1 MKKSILLE
9 GWRELELRIWRR
21 RDWVRGMEEGSRL
34 RVPDSE
40 MVLVREAMRSR
51 SPILDRLFVVGG
63 GGVLVRRNFPWRI
76 AGSCFAL
83 RNC

>member
-9 GWRELELRIWRR
+9 GWRALEWRIWRR
-21 RDWVRGMEEGSRL
+21 RDWVRGMEEGSRI

-51 SPILDRLFVVGG
+51 SPILDRLFVVV
-63 GGVLVRRNFPWRI
+63 VLVRRDLPWRI

-83 RNC
+83 RNS

>member
-1 MKKSILLE
+1 MKKLILLE
-9 GWRELELRIWRR
+9 GWRALEWRIWRR

-51 SPILDRLFVVGG
+51 SPILDRLFVVV
-63 GGVLVRRNFPWRI
+63 VLVRRDLPWRI

-83 RNC
+83 RNS

>member
-9 GWRELELRIWRR
+9 GWRALEWRIWRR
-21 RDWVRGMEEGSRL
+21 RNWVRGMEEGSRL

-51 SPILDRLFVVGG
+51 SPILDRLFVVV
-63 GGVLVRRNFPWRI
+63 VLVRRDLPWRI

-83 RNC
+83 RNS

>member
-1 MKKSILLE
+1 MKKLILLE
-9 GWRELELRIWRR
+9 GWRALEWRIWRR

-51 SPILDRLFVVGG
+51 SPILDRLFVVVV
-63 GGVLVRRNFPWRI
+63 VLVRRDLPWRI

-83 RNC
+83 RNS

>member
-9 GWRELELRIWRR
+9 GWRALEWRIWRR

-51 SPILDRLFVVGG
+51 SPILDRLFVVVV
-63 GGVLVRRNFPWRI
+63 VLVRRDLPWRI

-83 RNC
+83 RNS

>member
-9 GWRELELRIWRR
+9 GWMALEWRIWRR

-51 SPILDRLFVVGG
+51 SPILDRQFVVV
-63 GGVLVRRNFPWRI
+63 VLVRRDLPWRI

-83 RNC
+83 RNS

>member
-9 GWRELELRIWRR
+9 GWRALEWRIWSR

-51 SPILDRLFVVGG
+51 SPILDRLFVVVV
-63 GGVLVRRNFPWRI
+63 VLVRRDLPWRI

-83 RNC
+83 RNS

>member
-1 MKKSILLE
+1 
-9 GWRELELRIWRR
+9 
-21 RDWVRGMEEGSRL
+21 
-34 RVPDSE
+34 